1 MNHSPTPWIANEN
14 GHDVIDADGMLVVQA
29 YVSFCDREPLA
40 KSNIERIIA
49 CVNACASIPT
59 ESLIALNWQLAPVGG
74 ARPVDVAALL
84 LKLGE
89 YRKAAEQLVGQAE
102 CCDFVDDHGHKLTM
116 NTAYH
121 AIREALK

>member
-1 MNHSPTPWIANEN
+1 MSLNYTIARLAEM
-14 GHDVIDADGMLVVQA
+14 GPESREFVTLDGDR
-29 YVSFCDREPLA
+29 FCEAAHEAAAQR
-40 KSNIERIIA
+40 IEA

-59 ESLIALNWQLAPVGG
+59 ESLIALNWQLAPMGG

-84 LKLGE
+84 LKLVA
-89 YRKAAEQLVGQAE
+89 YREAAEKLVGQAE

>member
-29 YVSFCDREPLA
+29 YAAFCDREPLA
-40 KSNIERIIA
+40 KANIERIIA

-59 ESLIALNWQLAPVGG
+59 ESLTALNWQLAPVGG

-84 LKLGE
+84 LKLG
-89 YRKAAEQLVGQAE
+89 
-102 CCDFVDDHGHKLTM
+102 
-116 NTAYH
+116 AY
-121 AIREALK
+121 REALEKIAKVSTEDFAYVGDLKDIAVGALK

>member
-29 YVSFCDREPLA
+29 YAAFCDREPLA
-40 KSNIERIIA
+40 QANIERIVA

-59 ESLIALNWQLAPVGG
+59 ESLTALNWQLAPVGG

-84 LKLGE
+84 LKLGA
-89 YRKAAEQLVGQAE
+89 YREAAEKLVEQAQRCNFE
-102 CCDFVDDHGHKLTM
+102 DENGHLLIL
-116 NTAYH
+116 NTAYR
-121 AIREALK
+121 AVKEALK